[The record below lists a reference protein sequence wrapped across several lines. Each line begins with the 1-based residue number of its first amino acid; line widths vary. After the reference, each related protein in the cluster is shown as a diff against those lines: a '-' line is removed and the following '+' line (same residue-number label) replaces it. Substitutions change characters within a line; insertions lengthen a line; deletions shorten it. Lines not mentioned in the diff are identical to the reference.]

1 MPAPLHLPRSFTY
14 RDYRGWEGRWELV
27 RGVPYDM
34 SPAPSRQHQRL
45 LVDLA
50 VQIGSWL
57 EGKSCELFT
66 APFDV
71 ILPEEGQDR
80 DNAET
85 VLQPDLVV
93 VCDETKLDDY
103 GCLGAPD
110 WVIEILSPSTA
121 ARDHLEKRDLYE
133 RHGVAEYWLVHPTE
147 RLLTRYQRIAE
158 RRFAAPIISA
168 LSGRT
173 AVAALPG
180 LEIDWERIGIER
192 PRRLEP

>member
-1 MPAPLHLPRSFTY
+1 MAAPLHQQRSYTY
-14 RDYRGWEGRWELV
+14 RDYRGWDGRWELV
-27 RGVPYDM
+27 HGEPYDL

-71 ILPEEGQDR
+71 ILAELGQDFES
-80 DNAET
+80 AET

-93 VCDETKLDDY
+93 VCDESKLDDY

-121 ARDHLEKRDLYE
+121 ARDHLVKRDLYE

-147 RLLTRYQRIAE
+147 LLLTRY
-158 RRFAAPIISA
+158 RRTLEGRFTAPSISA

-173 AVAALPG
+173 AVGVLSG
-180 LEIDWERIGIER
+180 FEIDWDRISSR
-192 PRRLEP
+192 QTAF

>member
-1 MPAPLHLPRSFTY
+1 MATPLRKLRPFTY
-14 RDYRGWEGRWELV
+14 RDSRGWDGRWELV
-27 RGVPYDM
+27 RGESYDM

-71 ILPEEGQDR
+71 ILADPGQALED
-80 DNAET
+80 AET

-93 VCDETKLDDY
+93 VCDENKLQDC
-103 GCLGAPD
+103 GCIGAPD

-133 RHGVAEYWLVHPTE
+133 KHGVAEYWLVHPTE
-147 RLLTRYQRIAE
+147 LLLTRYRKSLE
-158 RRFAAPIISA
+158 GRFGAPIITA
-168 LSGRT
+168 LSGTT
-173 AVAALPG
+173 AVAVLPG
-180 LEIDWERIGIER
+180 LEIDWERVAAGR
-192 PRRLEP
+192 SSTG